1 MNTGRSDAAMKPN
14 QPEAA
19 DDLRRDLEREVIDL
33 FVNLA
38 NLLGLPRSVGE
49 LYGLLFVS
57 PVPLPMDE
65 LMGRLSLSKG
75 ATSQGLKILRS
86 FGAVRTVYVA
96 GDRRTHFASETELR
110 KLVAGFL
117 KEQVQPHLNSGRER
131 LDRMRQMVRALP
143 DRERP
148 LMEQRL
154 EHLAHWRSR
163 ADRLLP
169 LALRLIQ
176 I

>member
-1 MNTGRSDAAMKPN
+1 MQPMKQDRPATATDA
-14 QPEAA
+14 
-19 DDLRRDLEREVIDL
+19 RRDLQREVIDL

-38 NLLGLPRSVGE
+38 NLLSLPRSVGE

-57 PVPLPMDE
+57 PGPLPMDE
-65 LMGRLSLSKG
+65 LMVRLNLSKG

-86 FGAVRTVYVA
+86 FGAVRAVYMA

-117 KEQVQPHLNSGRER
+117 KEQIQPHLISGRER
-131 LDRMRQMVRALP
+131 LGRMQQLARELP
-143 DRERP
+143 ERERP
-148 LMEQRL
+148 WMEARL
-154 EHLAHWRSR
+154 EHLDHWRSR

-176 I
+176 A

>member
-1 MNTGRSDAAMKPN
+1 MKVNAQRAAV
-14 QPEAA
+14 
-19 DDLRRDLEREVIDL
+19 DRRELEREVIDL

-38 NLLGLPRSVGE
+38 NLLGLPRSIGE

-57 PVPLPMDE
+57 PVPLSMDE
-65 LMGRLSLSKG
+65 LMARLALSKG

-86 FGAVRTVYVA
+86 FGAVRAVYMD
-96 GDRRTHFASETELR
+96 GDRRTHFTSETELR

-117 KEQVQPHLNSGRER
+117 KEQVQPHLISGRER
-131 LDRMRQMVRALP
+131 LERMQRLIRGLP
-143 DRERP
+143 DDERP
-148 LMEQRL
+148 WLEQRL
-154 EHLAHWRSR
+154 EHLAHWRRR

-176 I
+176 V